1 MECAC
6 ARNVKGGIYALALSG
21 QYYPENAQNV
31 KNNETV
37 GNTNCAIQLHKLHNT
52 IKTTNLWYFP
62 QIQKMHSFL
71 SAYDENA
78 YIL

>member
-21 QYYPENAQNV
+21 QYYPENAQSI
-31 KNNETV
+31 KNNGTV
-37 GNTNCAIQLHKLHNT
+37 GNTNCAIQLHKLHS
-52 IKTTNLWYFP
+52 IAKTAILRYFP
-62 QIQKMHSFL
+62 HILKMHSFL